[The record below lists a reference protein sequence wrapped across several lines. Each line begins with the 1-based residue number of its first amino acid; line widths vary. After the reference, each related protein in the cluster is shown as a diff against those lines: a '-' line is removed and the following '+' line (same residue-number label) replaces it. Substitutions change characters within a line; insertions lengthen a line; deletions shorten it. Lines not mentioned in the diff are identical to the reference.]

1 MRDPYDVLGIPRSAS
16 TDEIKSAYRKL
27 AKQYHPD
34 KYIDSPLAESANAKM
49 QEINEAYDAIISGN
63 TGNFGANHQYAGG
76 NANSS
81 YNYSAVENF
90 IATNRFDDAEIEL
103 DRVSERQ
110 RDAQWYFMKGKVNYA
125 RGWSDQA
132 YSYFSTAYKMNP
144 QNPEYK
150 YAFENISRQ
159 RSGGFRTQ
167 KTTNSN
173 GCGCG
178 SCDICT
184 GLICADCCCECLGGD
199 LIGCC

>member
-1 MRDPYDVLGIPRSAS
+1 MRDPYDVLGVPRSAS
-16 TDEIKSAYRKL
+16 SDQIKTAYRNL
-27 AKQYHPD
+27 AKKYHPD
-34 KYIDSPLAESANAKM
+34 KYVNSPLAESANAKM
-49 QEINEAYDAIISGN
+49 QEINEAYDAIISGSTSN
-63 TGNFGANHQYAGG
+63 NNQYNA

-81 YNYSAVENF
+81 FNYSIVENY
-90 IATNRFDDAEIEL
+90 IATNRFDDAEVEL
-103 DRVSERQ
+103 DRVNERQ

-159 RSGGFRTQ
+159 RSGGFRTTQ
-167 KTTNSN
+167 NSSSNSN
-173 GCGCG
+173 GCGT
-178 SCDICT
+178 CDICT